1 MRSSLAITLVI
12 LGVFLLLSPVLLP
25 LFASAGDVKMPS
37 MDGMGLVPMVGIGM
51 IVVGI
56 VGPMVGRS
64 KSDHQAGRQ
73 A

>member
-1 MRSSLAITLVI
+1 MRSPLAITLVI

-25 LFASAGDVKMPS
+25 LFASAGDVRMPT
-37 MDGMGLVPMVGIGM
+37 MDGIGLAPFVGAAM

-56 VGPMVGRS
+56 VGPLMRRG
-64 KSDHQAGRQ
+64 KSDHHAGRQ